1 MQPAYYRFTQQGRG
15 AATPTHTL
23 KRRGVA
29 FCQRDVLARY
39 DDGLHLASHV
49 LRWKSR
55 GTSAWSL
62 SALRAQ
68 RPPTSCAGNIQRWNH
83 QASLA
88 LCPYT
93 AKRLGLLCGGQK
105 ETIDWTSFGGQHV
118 WHIWTVESSPWM
130 KSWIHQRYAT
140 LCNMLVLSKQTI
152 EQSSTF
158 GCCML
163 WLRFPAPFC
172 IMKHQGSWSAGVSF
186 SIFLTRRDS
195 SNEATEL
202 WIGYELDTQLQ
213 IHWDHKQ
220 TANHGTMSVWF
231 ASKFVDP
238 LRCVFLAMVFPW
250 RMILCCEDFVNEEPK
265 HICMAKQF
273 CATNLI
279 PIDTF

>member
-1 MQPAYYRFTQQGRG
+1 M
-15 AATPTHTL
+15 
-23 KRRGVA
+23 
-29 FCQRDVLARY
+29 
-39 DDGLHLASHV
+39 
-49 LRWKSR
+49 KSR
-55 GTSAWSL
+55 GTFAWSL

-68 RPPTSCAGNIQRWNH
+68 RPPCLFLSMFGRRYRTSCAGNIQRWNH

-93 AKRLGLLCGGQK
+93 AKRLGLLGGSQK
-105 ETIDWTSFGGQHV
+105 ETIDWTGFGGQHV

-140 LCNMLVLSKQTI
+140 LCNMFVLPKQTV

-172 IMKHQGSWSAGVSF
+172 FVNIKVVDQPEFPFPFFWPAETRPMRPPNCGLVLSSTPSF
-186 SIFLTRRDS
+186 RF
-195 SNEATEL
+195 
-202 WIGYELDTQLQ
+202 IGITSKLQ
-213 IHWDHKQ
+213 
-220 TANHGTMSVWF
+220 TMEQWVY
-231 ASKFVDP
+231 D
-238 LRCVFLAMVFPW
+238 LRLNLLIRCVVYFWHWSFHDAWFFAVKTLSMS
-250 RMILCCEDFVNEEPK
+250 IEEPK